1 MCCLASPPLQ
11 RVLGAE
17 GKRSGCMIRLF
28 VRRIECPPPPKKHHN
43 CVQRTCP
50 VFGRVFFFLQSG
62 LNYPGDRIL
71 QVMCS

>member
-1 MCCLASPPLQ
+1 MFCLASPPLQ

-28 VRRIECPPPPKKHHN
+28 VGRIECPRPPKQHHN

-50 VFGRVFFFLQSG
+50 VFSRDFLQSG
-62 LNYPGDRIL
+62 LNYPGDRSL